1 MTELY
6 QALAQGLLI
15 GSTYGLLALG
25 MGLVYGVSGV
35 VNFSHGDFISLGMFM
50 CLALFSAFALDP
62 YVSVLITVPVMTAIG
77 ALVYIFLI
85 RPMVGHQF
93 LMVVQLTLGLSLVLQ
108 NGILMIFGG
117 EPARTPSM
125 VESKLVILG
134 DVVLRVPH
142 IIAFVVSFALA
153 IALYIMLRSTDF
165 GRSIRAVHQNAH
177 AASLMGI
184 NVGRVQ
190 VLTFALGIG
199 ILALAAALLL
209 PGTPIQPTQGLRYTV
224 ITLLV
229 VVLGGMTNFVG
240 IMLGGLIIG
249 IAEAFGTIYLEGPL
263 GLLMPY
269 IIFVA
274 IMLFRP
280 QGLTWSAS
288 KCERNSTTRCGRRSG
303 GAFSCS
309 PHCCRWCCRAIT
321 CTSSPWRWSM
331 SRWPRRGI
339 SSAAWPGRYRSRT
352 RCSSA
357 SARCC
362 RRRCCSSSAST
373 CGWAC

>member
-1 MTELY
+1 VSEFY

-50 CLALFSAFALDP
+50 CLALYSALSLDP

-77 ALVYIFLI
+77 ALVYLFLI
-85 RPMVGHQF
+85 RPMVGQKF
-93 LMVVQLTLGLSLVLQ
+93 LLVVQLTLGLSLVLQ
-108 NGILMIFGG
+108 NGILMVFGG
-117 EPARTPSM
+117 QPARTPSF
-125 VESKLVILG
+125 VESKLFILG

-142 IIAFVVSFALA
+142 IIAFVVSFILA
-153 IALYIMLRSTDF
+153 GGLYVMLRSTDF

-177 AASLMGI
+177 AAALMGI
-184 NVGRVQ
+184 DVGRVQ

-240 IMLGGLIIG
+240 IMLGGMIIG
-249 IAEAFGTIYLEGPL
+249 IAEAFGTIYLDGPL

-269 IIFVA
+269 IIFVL

-280 QGLTWSAS
+280 KGLTWS
-288 KCERNSTTRCGRRSG
+288 
-303 GAFSCS
+303 FS
-309 PHCCRWCCRAIT
+309 R
-321 CTSSPWRWSM
+321 
-331 SRWPRRGI
+331 
-339 SSAAWPGRYRSRT
+339 
-352 RCSSA
+352 
-357 SARCC
+357 
-362 RRRCCSSSAST
+362 
-373 CGWAC
+373 

>member
-6 QALAQGLLI
+6 QALAQGILI

-50 CLALFSAFALDP
+50 CLALYSALSLDP
-62 YVSVLITVPVMTAIG
+62 YVSVIITVPVMTAIG
-77 ALVYIFLI
+77 ALVYLYLI

-93 LMVVQLTLGLSLVLQ
+93 LMIVQITLGLSLVLQ
-108 NGILMIFGG
+108 NGILMVFGG
-117 EPARTPSM
+117 QPARTPSV
-125 VESKLVILG
+125 VESKLLILG
-134 DVVLRVPH
+134 DVVLRWPH
-142 IIAFVVSFALA
+142 IIAFVVSFVLA
-153 IALYIMLRSTDF
+153 IGLYIMLRSTDF

-177 AASLMGI
+177 AAALMGI

-249 IAEAFGTIYLEGPL
+249 IAEAFGTIYLSGVL

-269 IIFVA
+269 LIFVA

-288 KCERNSTTRCGRRSG
+288 R
-303 GAFSCS
+303 
-309 PHCCRWCCRAIT
+309 
-321 CTSSPWRWSM
+321 
-331 SRWPRRGI
+331 
-339 SSAAWPGRYRSRT
+339 
-352 RCSSA
+352 
-357 SARCC
+357 
-362 RRRCCSSSAST
+362 
-373 CGWAC
+373 

>member
-1 MTELY
+1 VTELY

-15 GSTYGLLALG
+15 GATYGLLALG

-50 CLALFSAFALDP
+50 CLALYSAFAMDP
-62 YVSVLITVPVMTAIG
+62 YVSIIITVPLMTAIG

-108 NGILMIFGG
+108 NGILMVFGG
-117 EPARTPSM
+117 EPARTPSF
-125 VESKLVILG
+125 VESKLIILG

-142 IIAFVVSFALA
+142 IVAFVVSFALA
-153 IALYIMLRSTDF
+153 IGLHIMLRSTDF

-177 AASLMGI
+177 AAALMGI

-249 IAEAFGTIYLEGPL
+249 IAEAFGTIYLDGPI
-263 GLLMPY
+263 GLLLPY

-274 IMLFRP
+274 IMLFLP
-280 QGLTWSAS
+280 KGLTWS
-288 KCERNSTTRCGRRSG
+288 
-303 GAFSCS
+303 
-309 PHCCRWCCRAIT
+309 
-321 CTSSPWRWSM
+321 
-331 SRWPRRGI
+331 
-339 SSAAWPGRYRSRT
+339 
-352 RCSSA
+352 
-357 SARCC
+357 SAR
-362 RRRCCSSSAST
+362 
-373 CGWAC
+373 

>member
-1 MTELY
+1 MTELW
-6 QALAQGLLI
+6 QAMAQGVLI

-35 VNFSHGDFISLGMFM
+35 VNFAHGDFISLGMFM
-50 CLALFSAFALDP
+50 CLALYSALSLDP
-62 YVSVLITVPVMTAIG
+62 YVSAVITVPAMTVIG
-77 ALVYIFLI
+77 ALVYRFLI

-108 NGILMIFGG
+108 NGILMVFGG
-117 EPARTPSM
+117 QPARTPSI
-125 VESKLVILG
+125 VELKLIILG

-142 IIAFVVSFALA
+142 VIAFVVSFALA
-153 IALYIMLRSTDF
+153 IGLFVMLRSTDF

-177 AASLMGI
+177 AAALMGI
-184 NVGRVQ
+184 DVGRVQ

-199 ILALAAALLL
+199 ILAIAAALLL

-249 IAEAFGTIYLEGPL
+249 ISEAFGTIYLSETL
-263 GLLMPY
+263 GALLPY
-269 IIFVA
+269 MIFVL

-280 QGLTWSAS
+280 QGLTW
-288 KCERNSTTRCGRRSG
+288 RS
-303 GAFSCS
+303 
-309 PHCCRWCCRAIT
+309 
-321 CTSSPWRWSM
+321 
-331 SRWPRRGI
+331 SR
-339 SSAAWPGRYRSRT
+339 
-352 RCSSA
+352 
-357 SARCC
+357 
-362 RRRCCSSSAST
+362 
-373 CGWAC
+373 

>member
-15 GSTYGLLALG
+15 GATYGLLALG

-50 CLALFSAFALDP
+50 CLALYSAFAMDP
-62 YVSVLITVPVMTAIG
+62 YVSIIITVPLMTAIG
-77 ALVYIFLI
+77 ALVYVFLI

-108 NGILMIFGG
+108 NGILMVFGG
-117 EPARTPSM
+117 EPARTPSF
-125 VESKLVILG
+125 VESKLIILG

-142 IIAFVVSFALA
+142 IVAFVVSFALA
-153 IALYIMLRSTDF
+153 IGLYIMLRSTDF

-177 AASLMGI
+177 AAALMGI

-249 IAEAFGTIYLEGPL
+249 IAEAFGTIYLDGPI
-263 GLLMPY
+263 GLLLPY

-274 IMLFRP
+274 IMLFLP
-280 QGLTWSAS
+280 KGLTWS
-288 KCERNSTTRCGRRSG
+288 
-303 GAFSCS
+303 
-309 PHCCRWCCRAIT
+309 
-321 CTSSPWRWSM
+321 
-331 SRWPRRGI
+331 
-339 SSAAWPGRYRSRT
+339 
-352 RCSSA
+352 
-357 SARCC
+357 SAR
-362 RRRCCSSSAST
+362 
-373 CGWAC
+373 

>member
-1 MTELY
+1 VSELY
-6 QALAQGLLI
+6 QALAQGILV
-15 GSTYGLLALG
+15 GATYGLLALG

-62 YVSVLITVPVMTAIG
+62 YVSVIITVPVMTAIG

-117 EPARTPSM
+117 QPARTPSF
-125 VESKLVILG
+125 VESKLIIIG

-142 IIAFVVSFALA
+142 IIAFVVSFVLA
-153 IALYIMLRSTDF
+153 IGLYIMLRSTDF

-249 IAEAFGTIYLEGPL
+249 ISEALGTIYLDGPL

-288 KCERNSTTRCGRRSG
+288 R
-303 GAFSCS
+303 
-309 PHCCRWCCRAIT
+309 
-321 CTSSPWRWSM
+321 
-331 SRWPRRGI
+331 
-339 SSAAWPGRYRSRT
+339 
-352 RCSSA
+352 
-357 SARCC
+357 
-362 RRRCCSSSAST
+362 
-373 CGWAC
+373 

>member
-1 MTELY
+1 VSELY
-6 QALAQGLLI
+6 QALAQGLLV

-50 CLALFSAFALDP
+50 CLALYSAFSLDP
-62 YVSVLITVPVMTAIG
+62 YVSTLITVPVMTAIG
-77 ALVYIFLI
+77 ALVYLFLI

-108 NGILMIFGG
+108 NGILMVFGG
-117 EPARTPSM
+117 QPARTPSAL
-125 VESKLVILG
+125 ESKLFILG

-142 IIAFVVSFALA
+142 VVAFAVSFVLA
-153 IALYIMLRSTDF
+153 GGLYVMLRSTDF

-177 AASLMGI
+177 AAALMGI
-184 NVGRVQ
+184 DVGRIQ
-190 VLTFALGIG
+190 VMTFALGIG

-240 IMLGGLIIG
+240 IMLGGLLIG
-249 IAEAFGTIYLEGPL
+249 TAEAFGTIYLEGPL

-269 IIFVA
+269 IIFVLV
-274 IMLFRP
+274 MLFRP
-280 QGLTWSAS
+280 QGLTWSS
-288 KCERNSTTRCGRRSG
+288 QR
-303 GAFSCS
+303 
-309 PHCCRWCCRAIT
+309 
-321 CTSSPWRWSM
+321 
-331 SRWPRRGI
+331 
-339 SSAAWPGRYRSRT
+339 
-352 RCSSA
+352 
-357 SARCC
+357 
-362 RRRCCSSSAST
+362 
-373 CGWAC
+373 

>member
-1 MTELY
+1 VSELY

-50 CLALFSAFALDP
+50 CLALFSAFSLDP

-77 ALVYIFLI
+77 AVVYIFLI

-117 EPARTPSM
+117 EPARTPSI
-125 VESKLVILG
+125 VESKLIILG

-153 IALYIMLRSTDF
+153 IGLYIMLRSTDF

-249 IAEAFGTIYLEGPL
+249 IAEAFGTIYLDGPL

-280 QGLTWSAS
+280 QGLTW
-288 KCERNSTTRCGRRSG
+288 K
-303 GAFSCS
+303 
-309 PHCCRWCCRAIT
+309 
-321 CTSSPWRWSM
+321 
-331 SRWPRRGI
+331 
-339 SSAAWPGRYRSRT
+339 AAR
-352 RCSSA
+352 
-357 SARCC
+357 
-362 RRRCCSSSAST
+362 
-373 CGWAC
+373 

>member
-1 MTELY
+1 MSELY

-50 CLALFSAFALDP
+50 CLALYSAFSLDP
-62 YVSVLITVPVMTAIG
+62 YVSVLITVPAMTAIG
-77 ALVYIFLI
+77 AVVYIFLI

-117 EPARTPSM
+117 QPARTPSV
-125 VESKLVILG
+125 VESKLLILG
-134 DVVLRVPH
+134 DVVLQVPH
-142 IIAFVVSFALA
+142 VIAFGVSFVLA
-153 IALYIMLRSTDF
+153 GGLYIMLRSTDF

-177 AASLMGI
+177 AAALMGI

-249 IAEAFGTIYLEGPL
+249 IAEAFGTIYLAGVL

-280 QGLTWSAS
+280 QGLTW
-288 KCERNSTTRCGRRSG
+288 K
-303 GAFSCS
+303 
-309 PHCCRWCCRAIT
+309 
-321 CTSSPWRWSM
+321 
-331 SRWPRRGI
+331 SRQ
-339 SSAAWPGRYRSRT
+339 
-352 RCSSA
+352 
-357 SARCC
+357 
-362 RRRCCSSSAST
+362 
-373 CGWAC
+373 

>member
-6 QALAQGLLI
+6 QALAQGILI

-50 CLALFSAFALDP
+50 CLALYSALSLDP
-62 YVSVLITVPVMTAIG
+62 YVSVIITVPVMTAVG
-77 ALVYIFLI
+77 ALVYLYLI

-93 LMVVQLTLGLSLVLQ
+93 LMIVQLTLGLSLVLQ
-108 NGILMIFGG
+108 NGILMVFGG
-117 EPARTPSM
+117 QPARTPSV
-125 VESKLVILG
+125 VESKLLILG
-134 DVVLRVPH
+134 DVVLRWPH
-142 IIAFVVSFALA
+142 LIAFAVSFVLA
-153 IALYIMLRSTDF
+153 IGLYIMLRSTDF

-177 AASLMGI
+177 AAALMGI

-249 IAEAFGTIYLEGPL
+249 IAEAFGTIYLSGVI

-269 IIFVA
+269 LIFVA

-280 QGLTWSAS
+280 QGLTWSS
-288 KCERNSTTRCGRRSG
+288 LR
-303 GAFSCS
+303 
-309 PHCCRWCCRAIT
+309 
-321 CTSSPWRWSM
+321 
-331 SRWPRRGI
+331 
-339 SSAAWPGRYRSRT
+339 
-352 RCSSA
+352 
-357 SARCC
+357 
-362 RRRCCSSSAST
+362 
-373 CGWAC
+373 

>member
-1 MTELY
+1 VSELY

-15 GSTYGLLALG
+15 GATYGLLALG

-50 CLALFSAFALDP
+50 CLALYSAFAMDP
-62 YVSVLITVPVMTAIG
+62 YVSIIITVPLMTAIG

-108 NGILMIFGG
+108 NGILMVFGG
-117 EPARTPSM
+117 EPARTPSF
-125 VESKLVILG
+125 VESKLIILG

-142 IIAFVVSFALA
+142 IVAFVVSFALA
-153 IALYIMLRSTDF
+153 IGLYIMLRSTDF

-177 AASLMGI
+177 AAALMGI

-249 IAEAFGTIYLEGPL
+249 IAEAFGTIYLDGPI
-263 GLLMPY
+263 GLLLPY

-274 IMLFRP
+274 IMLFLP
-280 QGLTWSAS
+280 KGLTWS
-288 KCERNSTTRCGRRSG
+288 
-303 GAFSCS
+303 
-309 PHCCRWCCRAIT
+309 
-321 CTSSPWRWSM
+321 
-331 SRWPRRGI
+331 
-339 SSAAWPGRYRSRT
+339 
-352 RCSSA
+352 
-357 SARCC
+357 SAR
-362 RRRCCSSSAST
+362 
-373 CGWAC
+373 

>member
-1 MTELY
+1 VTELW
-6 QALAQGLLI
+6 QAMAQGVLI

-50 CLALFSAFALDP
+50 CLALYSAFSLDP
-62 YVSVLITVPVMTAIG
+62 YVSAVITVPVMTVIG
-77 ALVYIFLI
+77 ALVYRFLI

-108 NGILMIFGG
+108 NGILMVFGG
-117 EPARTPSM
+117 QPARTPSV
-125 VESKLVILG
+125 VESKLIILG

-142 IIAFVVSFALA
+142 VIAFAVSFVLA
-153 IALYIMLRSTDF
+153 IGLFVMLRSTDF

-177 AASLMGI
+177 AAALMG
-184 NVGRVQ
+184 VDVSRVQ

-199 ILALAAALLL
+199 ILAIAAALLL

-249 IAEAFGTIYLEGPL
+249 ISEAFGTIYLSETL
-263 GLLMPY
+263 GALLPY
-269 IIFVA
+269 MIFVL

-280 QGLTWSAS
+280 QGLTWS
-288 KCERNSTTRCGRRSG
+288 
-303 GAFSCS
+303 
-309 PHCCRWCCRAIT
+309 
-321 CTSSPWRWSM
+321 SSR
-331 SRWPRRGI
+331 
-339 SSAAWPGRYRSRT
+339 
-352 RCSSA
+352 
-357 SARCC
+357 
-362 RRRCCSSSAST
+362 
-373 CGWAC
+373 

>member
-1 MTELY
+1 MSELY

-15 GSTYGLLALG
+15 GSSYGLLALG

-50 CLALFSAFALDP
+50 CLALYSALSLDP
-62 YVSVLITVPVMTAIG
+62 YVSVIITVPVMTAIG
-77 ALVYIFLI
+77 ALVYLFLI

-108 NGILMIFGG
+108 NGILMVFGG
-117 EPARTPSM
+117 QPARTPSV
-125 VESKLVILG
+125 VESKLLLLG

-142 IIAFVVSFALA
+142 LIAFAVSFVLA
-153 IALYIMLRSTDF
+153 GGLYVMLRSTDF

-177 AASLMGI
+177 AAALMGI
-184 NVGRVQ
+184 DVGRVQ
-190 VLTFALGIG
+190 VMTFALGIG
-199 ILALAAALLL
+199 ILALAATLLL

-240 IMLGGLIIG
+240 IMLGGLVIG

-269 IIFVA
+269 LIFVL

-280 QGLTWSAS
+280 QGLTWS
-288 KCERNSTTRCGRRSG
+288 
-303 GAFSCS
+303 
-309 PHCCRWCCRAIT
+309 
-321 CTSSPWRWSM
+321 SSR
-331 SRWPRRGI
+331 
-339 SSAAWPGRYRSRT
+339 
-352 RCSSA
+352 
-357 SARCC
+357 
-362 RRRCCSSSAST
+362 
-373 CGWAC
+373 

>member
-1 MTELY
+1 VTELY

-50 CLALFSAFALDP
+50 CLALYSAFSLDP
-62 YVSVLITVPVMTAIG
+62 YVSVIITVPVMTAIG
-77 ALVYIFLI
+77 AVVYLYLI

-108 NGILMIFGG
+108 NGILMVFGG
-117 EPARTPSM
+117 QPARTPSV

-142 IIAFVVSFALA
+142 IIAFVISFVLA
-153 IALYIMLRSTDF
+153 IGLYIMLRSTDF

-177 AASLMGI
+177 AAALMGI
-184 NVGRVQ
+184 DVGRVQ

-249 IAEAFGTIYLEGPL
+249 IAEAFGTIYLDGPI

-280 QGLTWSAS
+280 QGLTWSS
-288 KCERNSTTRCGRRSG
+288 QR
-303 GAFSCS
+303 
-309 PHCCRWCCRAIT
+309 
-321 CTSSPWRWSM
+321 
-331 SRWPRRGI
+331 
-339 SSAAWPGRYRSRT
+339 
-352 RCSSA
+352 
-357 SARCC
+357 
-362 RRRCCSSSAST
+362 
-373 CGWAC
+373 

>member
-1 MTELY
+1 LESDVTELY
-6 QALAQGLLI
+6 QALVQGILI

-50 CLALFSAFALDP
+50 CLALYSSLTLDP
-62 YVSVLITVPVMTAIG
+62 YVSVIITVPVMTAIG
-77 ALVYIFLI
+77 ALVYLYLI

-93 LMVVQLTLGLSLVLQ
+93 LMIVQLTLGLSLVIQ
-108 NGILMIFGG
+108 NGILMVFGG
-117 EPARTPSM
+117 QPARTPSV
-125 VESKLVILG
+125 VESKLLILG
-134 DVVLRVPH
+134 EVVLRLPH
-142 IIAFVVSFALA
+142 LIAFAVSFILA
-153 IALYIMLRSTDF
+153 IGLYIMLRSTDF
-165 GRSIRAVHQNAH
+165 GRSIRAVHQNTH
-177 AASLMGI
+177 AAALMGI

-249 IAEAFGTIYLEGPL
+249 LAEAFGTIYLSGVL

-269 IIFVA
+269 LIFVA

-280 QGLTWSAS
+280 QGLTWS
-288 KCERNSTTRCGRRSG
+288 
-303 GAFSCS
+303 
-309 PHCCRWCCRAIT
+309 
-321 CTSSPWRWSM
+321 SSR
-331 SRWPRRGI
+331 
-339 SSAAWPGRYRSRT
+339 
-352 RCSSA
+352 
-357 SARCC
+357 
-362 RRRCCSSSAST
+362 
-373 CGWAC
+373 